1 MFYRKWWWFKYSIN
15 LISCIIQ
22 WESREKLSRIC
33 SSQQESS
40 NIYKKNISR
49 PSLLFST
56 NLHQSTWSSTN
67 LHCCLSI
74 YTIHHTFPPTSTILH
89 RCSSF
94 YTIYHPFPP
103 TSTTNHQFTPFIT
116 LFHRPPP
123 SSTAVHHSTP
133 FITFSHQPPPSSTAV
148 HNSTPFITLSHQS
161 PPSSTTNHHFT
172 LSITLF
178 YHPPPLLIILHHLS
192 HFSTLLPHWSSFYTI
207 YSIVHMYGNWHKS
220 WNEPQF
226 PLIWSLTEYFSQ
238 LSICMVIDISLKMS
252 LK

>member
-1 MFYRKWWWFKYSIN
+1 MRLKSIKW
-15 LISCIIQ
+15 
-22 WESREKLSRIC
+22 
-33 SSQQESS
+33 
-40 NIYKKNISR
+40 
-49 PSLLFST
+49 SL
-56 NLHQSTWSSTN
+56 
-67 LHCCLSI
+67 
-74 YTIHHTFPPTSTILH
+74 
-89 RCSSF
+89 
-94 YTIYHPFPP
+94 IYHPFPP

-133 FITFSHQPPPSSTAV
+133 FITLSHQPPPSSTAV

-178 YHPPPLLIILHHLS
+178 YHPPPLFIILHHLS

-226 PLIWSLTEYFSQ
+226 PLIWIEYFSQ
-238 LSICMVIDISLKMS
+238 LSICMVIDLSFKILFFERFGDFFFYLSIYISIYLSIYLFSSNQCFATFNKFMVVECLKVVKS
-252 LK
+252 VRERWRVLGSGGKNKNKYISTTL